1 MIGIGKQREAQ
12 MMLVIKFFLGFR
24 GIRTDSEDCYVFVT
38 QFFTCVPHTFSL
50 GGSAGGIG
58 FGVEKKKKFLPG
70 KIGNPDILA
79 ILIF

>member
-12 MMLVIKFFLGFR
+12 MMLVIEFFLSFR
-24 GIRTDSEDCYVFVT
+24 GVRTDSEDYYVFVI
-38 QFFTCVPHTFSL
+38 QLFKCVPHTFCL

-58 FGVEKKKKFLPG
+58 FRVEKKKKFLPG